1 MMEEGNVTILVDA
14 KQEYTKQ
21 LINILKNSIYDTVQS
36 IYKNALKE
44 CTENKKKKKTL
55 LKFQEKLSNI
65 PKWSSQKIEEE
76 YNFIA
81 ETTKCDWIDDLLTAV
96 FITHTKILTI
106 VHKGQQNKK
115 VNLKIPKASH
125 FIHLCYI
132 ESARE
137 FWKNPYLFSE
147 KVSQYDYQ
155 RNMRDALTIISDT
168 ITETIRKQLPV
179 KHILKEYLGDNY
191 QSEAE
196 EEDDDT
202 ENISQPTSKK
212 HVKDIKKMVT
222 KQINEETSSINIEND
237 NNLKNLIKAEVSKQI
252 SGEEVKEGFVVEEV
266 APVVEATVPVVAE
279 VAPAVVAEVAPA
291 VEAEA
296 PVVAEVAPVVEEVA
310 PAVEAAVPAVEA
322 AVPVVEEVAPVVEE
336 VAPVV
341 EEVAPVVE
349 EVAPVVEEVAPVV
362 EEVAPVVEE
371 DSNINKT
378 SKVKEEKPEE
388 IINADEI
395 KTLLLDNEENN
406 KEHNIELN
414 SKEEKQESE
423 DEESEE
429 DDENEE
435 DDDEDSDDSNSYDS
449 ELDDSDIED
458 SDIEDSEYEEDDN
471 NSDKLE
477 IEDIADLD
485 IELDDLDLNLD
496 DNEVD
501 LNDLSESKQN
511 EQVLNNK
518 ESFSFYDE

>member
-1 MMEEGNVTILVDA
+1 MSNMMEEGNVTILVDA

-65 PKWSSQKIEEE
+65 PKWSSDKVEQE
-76 YNFIA
+76 YNIIA

-132 ESARE
+132 ETARE

-196 EEDDDT
+196 EEDDDN
-202 ENISQPTSKK
+202 ENISQPTTKK

-222 KQINEETSSINIEND
+222 KQINEETSSLNIEND
-237 NNLKNLIKAEVSKQI
+237 NDLKNLIKEEVSKQM
-252 SGEEVKEGFVVEEV
+252 SGEEIEEDFVVEEV
-266 APVVEATVPVVAE
+266 IPNVGE
-279 VAPAVVAEVAPA
+279 VIPNVGEVI
-291 VEAEA
+291 
-296 PVVAEVAPVVEEVA
+296 PVVEEV
-310 PAVEAAVPAVEA
+310 PN
-322 AVPVVEEVAPVVEE
+322 VVEEVPTVVEE
-336 VAPVV
+336 VPTVV
-341 EEVAPVVE
+341 E
-349 EVAPVVEEVAPVV
+349 
-362 EEVAPVVEE
+362 
-371 DSNINKT
+371 
-378 SKVKEEKPEE
+378 
-388 IINADEI
+388 
-395 KTLLLDNEENN
+395 
-406 KEHNIELN
+406 
-414 SKEEKQESE
+414 
-423 DEESEE
+423 
-429 DDENEE
+429 
-435 DDDEDSDDSNSYDS
+435 
-449 ELDDSDIED
+449 
-458 SDIEDSEYEEDDN
+458 
-471 NSDKLE
+471 
-477 IEDIADLD
+477 
-485 IELDDLDLNLD
+485 
-496 DNEVD
+496 
-501 LNDLSESKQN
+501 
-511 EQVLNNK
+511 
-518 ESFSFYDE
+518 

>member
-36 IYKNALKE
+36 IYKQASKE
-44 CTENKKKKKTL
+44 CSDIKKKKKIL

-65 PKWSSQKIEEE
+65 PKWSSEKVEGE
-76 YNFIA
+76 YNLIA

-191 QSEAE
+191 QSDA
-196 EEDDDT
+196 EDDDN
-202 ENISQPTSKK
+202 ENISLPTSKK

-222 KQINEETSSINIEND
+222 KQINEDTSSLNIEND
-237 NNLKNLIKAEVSKQI
+237 NDLKNLIKEEVSKQM
-252 SGEEVKEGFVVEEV
+252 SGEEIKDDFVIEEVIPVVEKVTPVVEEV
-266 APVVEATVPVVAE
+266 IPVVEK
-279 VAPAVVAEVAPA
+279 
-291 VEAEA
+291 
-296 PVVAEVAPVVEEVA
+296 VAPVVEEVS
-310 PAVEAAVPAVEA
+310 
-322 AVPVVEEVAPVVEE
+322 PVVEENAPVVEE
-336 VAPVV
+336 VSPIV
-341 EEVAPVVE
+341 EED
-349 EVAPVVEEVAPVV
+349 
-362 EEVAPVVEE
+362 APVVEE
-371 DSNINKT
+371 DAPVVEEDAPVVEEDAPIEGET

-388 IINADEI
+388 IINAHEI
-395 KTLLLDNEENN
+395 KTLLLDNEDDNIKLNN
-406 KEHNIELN
+406 KEET
-414 SKEEKQESE
+414 QESD
-423 DEESEE
+423 DEENSEE
-429 DDENEE
+429 DDESEE
-435 DDDEDSDDSNSYDS
+435 DDDEDTDDSNSYDS
-449 ELDDSDIED
+449 ELDDSELD
-458 SDIEDSEYEEDDN
+458 EETND
-471 NSDKLE
+471 DKLE
-477 IEDIADLD
+477 IEDIGDLD

>member
-1 MMEEGNVTILVDA
+1 MLTQIMSNMMEEGNVTILVDA

-36 IYKNALKE
+36 IYKEAYKE
-44 CTENKKKKKTL
+44 CSENKKKKKTL

-65 PKWSSQKIEEE
+65 PKWSSEKIERE
-76 YNFIA
+76 YNLIA

-106 VHKGQQNKK
+106 VHKGQQSKK

-132 ESARE
+132 ETARE

-191 QSEAE
+191 QSDV
-196 EEDDDT
+196 EDDDN
-202 ENISQPTSKK
+202 ENISQPSSKK

-222 KQINEETSSINIEND
+222 KQINEETASLNIEND
-237 NNLKNLIKAEVSKQI
+237 NDLKNLIKEEVSKQM

-266 APVVEATVPVVAE
+266 APVVE
-279 VAPAVVAEVAPA
+279 
-291 VEAEA
+291 
-296 PVVAEVAPVVEEVA
+296 EVAPVVEEVA
-310 PAVEAAVPAVEA
+310 SVA
-322 AVPVVEEVAPVVEE
+322 PVVEEVASVAPVVEE

-362 EEVAPVVEE
+362 EEVAPV
-371 DSNINKT
+371 
-378 SKVKEEKPEE
+378 
-388 IINADEI
+388 
-395 KTLLLDNEENN
+395 
-406 KEHNIELN
+406 
-414 SKEEKQESE
+414 
-423 DEESEE
+423 
-429 DDENEE
+429 
-435 DDDEDSDDSNSYDS
+435 
-449 ELDDSDIED
+449 
-458 SDIEDSEYEEDDN
+458 
-471 NSDKLE
+471 
-477 IEDIADLD
+477 
-485 IELDDLDLNLD
+485 
-496 DNEVD
+496 
-501 LNDLSESKQN
+501 
-511 EQVLNNK
+511 
-518 ESFSFYDE
+518 